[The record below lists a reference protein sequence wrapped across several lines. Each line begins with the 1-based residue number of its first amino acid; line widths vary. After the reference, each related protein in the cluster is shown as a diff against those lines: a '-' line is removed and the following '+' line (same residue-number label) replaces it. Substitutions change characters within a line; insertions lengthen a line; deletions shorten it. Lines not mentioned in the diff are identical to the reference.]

1 MKKIL
6 FVINTLGQAGA
17 ETALAELLCNI
28 NPEEYEVSLL
38 VLMEQGEMIRRI
50 PKYVKVLN
58 NRYSEL
64 SVLSREGKKQLNK
77 TVLHHM
83 FAHGSVWKNIPY
95 LFGNLCAMIGKGRIQ
110 PDKLLWRI
118 MADGAMRVSDEYDI
132 AVAYL
137 EGGAAY
143 YVDKHVKAKKKV
155 GFIHIDYSQAGY
167 TRKLDKNCYDGF
179 HNIFTVSDEV
189 KNHFLE
195 VYPEY
200 KEKTDIF
207 HNMMNQEKIRRM
219 AKETGGFEDDYK
231 GKRILTVGRLTP
243 QKAYEVSIE
252 AMKLL
257 QQEGHMVRWYVL
269 GEGEM
274 RKSLEQQIARN
285 GLQEEFLLLG
295 AKDNPYPYMAQTDL
309 YVHCTR
315 FEGKSI
321 AIQEAQ
327 TLGCAILVSDCNGN
341 REQVEHGVDGWMCN
355 LTPEDIKN
363 AIVTLLQDE
372 KTTERIKQ
380 GAVKKIP
387 SQKCDLDK
395 LLSC

>member
-64 SVLSREGKKQLNK
+64 SVLSKEGKKQLNK

-110 PDKLLWRI
+110 PDKSLWRI

-179 HNIFTVSDEV
+179 QNIFTVSDEV
-189 KNHFLE
+189 KKHFLE